1 MPMPRF
7 FLEECLDP
15 AADMLQLTGA
25 DFHHIRDVLR
35 LGPGD
40 ELIVCDGAHSDL
52 RCRIRRFT
60 AAAVELA
67 VIERQAN
74 CTEPSYRAIL
84 YQGLAKG
91 DKMDTIVQKAVELG
105 VFKIVPVIC
114 RRSVTRP
121 DENSLD
127 RKLARWNRIAGEAA
141 KQCGRGFMPQVAR
154 PLDFAAAAEAA
165 ARADIC
171 LIPWENER
179 GRSLRQEL
187 ENAAA
192 DKMQP
197 EIALLIGPEG
207 GFAADETE
215 IAFAAGIRPVT
226 LGRRILRTETAGAA
240 ALAMLIYR
248 FNDF

>member
-1 MPMPRF
+1 MPRF
-7 FLEECLDP
+7 FLEACLDP
-15 AADMLQLTGA
+15 AADTLQLAGA

-40 ELIVCDGAHSDL
+40 ELIVCDGTRSDL

-60 AAAVELA
+60 AAAVELT
-67 VIERQAN
+67 VEERQAN
-74 CTEPSYRAIL
+74 HTEPSYRAIL

-114 RRSVTRP
+114 RRSVARP

-127 RKLARWNRIAGEAA
+127 RKLARWNRIAAEAA
-141 KQCGRGFMPQVAR
+141 KQCGRGQQPKVAR
-154 PLDFAAAAEAA
+154 PLEFAAAVGAA
-165 ARADIC
+165 ATADIC

-187 ENAAA
+187 ETAAA
-192 DKMQP
+192 DKPQP
-197 EIALLIGPEG
+197 EISLLIGPEG
-207 GFAADETE
+207 GFAAEETGL
-215 IAFAAGIRPVT
+215 AFAAGIRPVT